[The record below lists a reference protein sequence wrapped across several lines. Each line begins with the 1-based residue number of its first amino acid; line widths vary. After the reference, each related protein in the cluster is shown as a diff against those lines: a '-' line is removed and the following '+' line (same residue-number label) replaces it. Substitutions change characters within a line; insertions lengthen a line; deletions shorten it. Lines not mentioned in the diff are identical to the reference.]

1 MPILLEI
8 RERAAVP
15 YHRWSVEEFHR
26 MAQSGLLDET
36 DRVELIDGEL
46 VDMAPIG
53 SRHAFLVDRF
63 AECLGSGPSA
73 SYMVRVQNPIVLD
86 ERSEPQPDIAL
97 VKRANYADRHP
108 TPADVLLIVEVSDT
122 TLDYDR
128 DVKLSLYARHG
139 IPEVWLCD
147 VKAGELAVF
156 REPIEGQ
163 YRLMHKPTTSE
174 TVAPLWVPVVRV
186 AVADVL
192 A

>member
-1 MPILLEI
+1 MP
-8 RERAAVP
+8 R
-15 YHRWSVEEFHR
+15 
-26 MAQSGLLDET
+26 
-36 DRVELIDGEL
+36 DGRG
-46 VDMAPIG
+46 DD
-53 SRHAFLVDRF
+53 FVDRF
-63 AECLGSGPSA
+63 AECLGSGPYA
-73 SYMVRVQNPIVLD
+73 GYMVRVQNPIVLD

-97 VKRANYADRHP
+97 VKRANHADRHP

-128 DVKLSLYARHG
+128 DVKLALYARHG

-186 AVADVL
+186 ALTDVL

>member
-1 MPILLEI
+1 MPTLPEI

-26 MAQSGLLDET
+26 MAQSGLLDEN
-36 DRVELIDGEL
+36 DRVELINGEL

-53 SRHAFLVDRF
+53 SRHAFYVDRL
-63 AECLGSGPSA
+63 AECLGGGPSA

-108 TPADVLLIVEVSDT
+108 TAAEVLLIVEVSDT

-128 DVKLSLYARHG
+128 DVKLALYARHG
-139 IPEVWLCD
+139 IPDVWLID
-147 VKAGELAVF
+147 VKTGELTIH
-156 REPIEGQ
+156 REPVEGR
-163 YRLMHKPTTSE
+163 YRLMRQPTASE
-174 TVAPLWVPVVRV
+174 TVASLLIPAVKFALAELV
-186 AVADVL
+186 A
-192 A
+192 